1 MKITATNQQVYNFQH
16 PKTLYTPNF
25 EGKNNFSSLTGNL
38 LTKKNFSQ
46 ATIGTFL
53 ITSLLKF
60 FDVDIPDI
68 AEKIPNILLGLTFC
82 ITENPNKLDEN
93 IEFKK
98 ARNLKEAK
106 DFANEKLGI
115 KNFKINDLYYAN
127 WINEGLTNISNK
139 FNGNVYF
146 PQNLKF
152 NRINLL
158 HESASY
164 TVINDTISI
173 NKAEIEKI
181 AGKLNSIVKKNSFEE
196 LTKYNLGK
204 GYEKYCEKL
213 KKAYENIED
222 LSIFEKYSLV
232 TSTNRV
238 KSRLKKIDLNAP
250 QNLKF
255 DGTNKYGNIYADE
268 FDIIYHE
275 TGHCFDTK
283 SNMLIEIFMDRIKYR
298 KDLKKLNLPSYALSN
313 TQEFIACIFSGIMQD
328 EKYLPEVTNLF
339 KKLIKFKIKI

>member
-1 MKITATNQQVYNFQH
+1 MKITANSNQVYNFRHQ
-16 PKTLYTPNF
+16 KTLYTPNF
-25 EGKNNFSSLTGNL
+25 EGKNNFSNLTGNL
-38 LTKKNFSQ
+38 LTKKNFAQ
-46 ATIGTFL
+46 ATIGTYL
-53 ITSLLKF
+53 ITSLLKL

-82 ITENPNKLDEN
+82 ITENPKKLDEN

-98 ARNLKEAK
+98 AQNIKEAK

-115 KNFKINDLYYAN
+115 KNFKINDLNYAN
-127 WINEGLTNISNK
+127 WVNEGLTNISNR
-139 FNGNVYF
+139 FQGNVYF

-152 NRINLL
+152 NQINFL

-164 TVINDTISI
+164 SIFDDTIRI
-173 NKAEIEKI
+173 NKDEIENH
-181 AGKLNSIVKKNSFEE
+181 AEKLNLIVKENSFEE
-196 LTKYNLGK
+196 LTKHNLGK

-222 LSIFEKYSLV
+222 LSVFEKFSLV

-238 KSRLKKIDLNAP
+238 KSRLKKLDLNKP
-250 QNLKF
+250 QNLKY
-255 DGTNKYGNIYADE
+255 DEINKYGNIYANE

-275 TGHCFDTK
+275 TGHCFDSK
-283 SNMLIEIFMDRIKYR
+283 SNMLFEIFMGRIKYK
-298 KDLKKLNLPSYALSN
+298 KDLKKLNLPSYALSK

-328 EKYLPEVTNLF
+328 EKYLPEVTDLF
-339 KKLIKFKIKI
+339 KKLIKFKMKV